1 MEMSALRK
9 SDVKPLQLILSVCM
23 LGTVLQASSE
33 IILQAGGEASIIQLS
48 NYSVP
53 MSGIVIFSPV
63 PSASTSPQVA
73 RNLQRAHGWS
83 AYKDRN
89 AATGGPLVFGGTGA
103 VAVDRQ
109 GVARA
114 NVSRAQAFRQDYYK

>member
-1 MEMSALRK
+1 
-9 SDVKPLQLILSVCM
+9 M
-23 LGTVLQASSE
+23 LGAVSQASAE
-33 IILQAGGEASIIQLS
+33 IILQTGGETSIIQLS
-48 NYSVP
+48 NYTVP

-63 PSASTSPQVA
+63 PSASASPQVA

-83 AYKDRN
+83 AYKN
-89 AATGGPLVFGGTGA
+89 QNNATGGPLVFGGTGA
-103 VAVDRQ
+103 VAMDRQ

>member
-1 MEMSALRK
+1 MSALRK
-9 SDVKPLQLILSVCM
+9 SDVQSLQLILSICM
-23 LGTVLQASSE
+23 LGAVSQARAE
-33 IILQAGGEASIIQLS
+33 IILQAGGEGSIIQLS

-63 PSASTSPQVA
+63 PSASASPQVA

-83 AYKDRN
+83 AYKN
-89 AATGGPLVFGGTGA
+89 QNNVTGGPLVFGGSGA
-103 VAVDRQ
+103 VAMDRQ